1 MRNVV
6 LALIVIITGCV
17 SQTQPGGFAGDEFD
31 QEKAA
36 KTRISLG
43 LTYLRNGNYSQAKAN
58 LDQALQFA
66 PRLADTHYSLG
77 YYYQLVGET
86 ERADESYS
94 NALKLAPRNA
104 DIANSYGAFLC
115 QQQRYE
121 DATEYFEK
129 ALNNRQYS
137 NAAETYENM
146 ALCAQEQ
153 GLRDQAISYL
163 ESALNHQPS
172 RAKSLFLLT
181 ELYIE
186 DGDWEKAKTSLR
198 KYERVARVSAESLW
212 LQVKV
217 AQGQKDFATAKGYG
231 DMLLSMYPQSAQ
243 ARHYKNQQY
252 SGVIPQV
259 EITRKK
265 TATKPVAKPTSSQVN
280 NEKLV
285 QVTPEQNSEQQNR
298 TGKNAIEDEPQK
310 SQTPEEHAAQV
321 TSEQV
326 SNPQEQVTKPT
337 DTPIESVKNQTVP
350 IEKQPED
357 EISSENPRFHIVQAK
372 ENLYRISLMYN
383 LKMSTLQEWNQL
395 GDTGNISRGMR
406 LWLVP
411 PEQQS
416 EQ

>member
-1 MRNVV
+1 MRKVV
-6 LALIVIITGCV
+6 LALVIIITGCV

-43 LTYLRNGNYSQAKAN
+43 LTYLKNGNYSQAKAN

-121 DATEYFEK
+121 DATEFFQK

-153 GLRDQAISYL
+153 GQRDQAISHL

-186 DGDWEKAKTSLR
+186 AEDWEKAKASLR

-243 ARHYKNQQY
+243 ARLYKNQQY

-259 EITRKK
+259 EVTRKK
-265 TATKPVAKPTSSQVN
+265 TVAKPTEQATSPESNQV
-280 NEKLV
+280 LQV
-285 QVTPEQNSEQQNR
+285 QDTLEQEPAEPPAQEQIVEEVETQSPEPARQIAQEQDDQLR
-298 TGKNAIEDEPQK
+298 EPQDLTT
-310 SQTPEEHAAQV
+310 Q
-321 TSEQV
+321 
-326 SNPQEQVTKPT
+326 PQ
-337 DTPIESVKNQTVP
+337 DTPIESVENQTVAL
-350 IEKQPED
+350 EKQPEN

-395 GDTGNISRGMR
+395 DDAGNISRGMR

-411 PEQQS
+411 PEQQN
-416 EQ
+416 EK

>member
-1 MRNVV
+1 MHYIV
-6 LALIVIITGCV
+6 LALVLILTGCV
-17 SQTQPGGFAGDEFD
+17 SQTQPSGFIGDEFD

-43 LTYLRNGNYSQAKAN
+43 LTYLKNGNYSQAKAN
-58 LDQALQFA
+58 LDQALRYA
-66 PRLADTHYSLG
+66 PRLADTHYSLA

-115 QQQRYE
+115 QQQRYD
-121 DATEYFEK
+121 DANEFFAS
-129 ALNNRQYS
+129 ALNNRQYA

-153 GLRDQAISYL
+153 GEPATAISHL
-163 ESALNHQPS
+163 QSALNHQPS

-186 DGDWEKAKTSLR
+186 NGEWEKAKASLR

-212 LQVKV
+212 LQIQV
-217 AQGQKDFATAKGYG
+217 AKGQRDVDTAKGYG
-231 DMLLSMYPQSAQ
+231 DMLLTMYPQSAQ
-243 ARHYKNQQY
+243 ANAYKEQQDAW
-252 SGVIPQV
+252 VTPQIA
-259 EITRKK
+259 ITRKSPK
-265 TATKPVAKPTSSQVN
+265 DA
-280 NEKLV
+280 
-285 QVTPEQNSEQQNR
+285 PEQEQIQSPSREEPTQPMISQSEQTQPA
-298 TGKNAIEDEPQK
+298 T
-310 SQTPEEHAAQV
+310 V
-321 TSEQV
+321 TQ
-326 SNPQEQVTKPT
+326 
-337 DTPIESVKNQTVP
+337 DTPIESVQNQTVSLK
-350 IEKQPED
+350 KQPEY
-357 EISSENPRFHIVQAK
+357 EISEENPPFHIVQAK

-395 GDTGNISRGMR
+395 DEPGAIRQGMR

-411 PEQQS
+411 PEQQD
-416 EQ
+416 